1 MVATSSSPLFDALPH
16 AGAPLEVNALR
27 RLAEPLLQLLVGR
40 GLVVRFRGTSVDTQF
55 DAEGRPAEITLP
67 LLPDS
72 VDEAVLEVFQG
83 HIDRAAARALFTR
96 RTEATNRLTY
106 DPVAARIFLA
116 LEDARTE
123 RLMQKRFPGSAYNLE
138 RYYERLFAGAVGT
151 EREEADFACAV
162 RAAVGDA
169 LFETF
174 AEAQF
179 DERRSTVVDA
189 DDDVRPEEE
198 GFDPAALR
206 THLCRAYAQS
216 FEGETLTEA
225 FDGLNSTEDAA
236 RLAAVLA
243 GFLTENDAESD
254 SETECESDGE
264 SGASGDSEAESQTE
278 EEEGTGSGDGSTEEA
293 GEGTEDSQA
302 QAEENSDEED
312 SDEDA
317 DEASD
322 GASGNRSE
330 SDDEDERADP
340 EEADNKEDG
349 EDDGAGDE
357 SSGSGEP
364 EAGEE
369 DEEGETEGE
378 GSAAEALSNAARAL
392 HGRRGSASVLD
403 FGSDIDS
410 DSGIDADDA
419 HERDDSSD
427 SDDRNKSDNS
437 DAAPLPGAT
446 EVLRSFGA
454 MDATDDVFERI
465 AARLL
470 PRVAEAA
477 LARAVYRVYST
488 DDDRAEL
495 VRVRGDAPV
504 AQIEE
509 LTASMTGTIQ
519 KNLERAFAARKL
531 SHVTPGRRS
540 GKLRASALYRLASG
554 DVRVFE
560 KREPALV
567 THAAVSLL
575 IDCSGSMAGA
585 PMRLAAVS
593 AYALSTVLA
602 RLGVPFEVAGFTTL
616 KIASAPL
623 DWERWSRF
631 EPLYMPLFKRFE
643 DRWDAPARE
652 RLASLLTFPV
662 SRMRNNIDGECV
674 ERAAA
679 RLALRPEGRRIL
691 IVLSDGEPA
700 AEGWLADQE
709 AHLAAVTASLSRRGI
724 DAIGL
729 GIMSEAVERFYPK
742 HVVIH
747 RLEDLPGTV
756 VRELHALILGR

>member
-1 MVATSSSPLFDALPH
+1 MVTASSSPLFDALPH
-16 AGAPLEVNALR
+16 AGAPVEVNALR

-40 GLVVRFRGTSVDTQF
+40 GLVVRFRGTSVETQF
-55 DAEGRPAEITLP
+55 DGEGRPTEITLP
-67 LLPDS
+67 LLPDT

-96 RTEATNRLTY
+96 RTEATQRLTR
-106 DPVAARIFLA
+106 DPVAARIFRA

-123 RLMQKRFPGSAYNLE
+123 RLMQERFPGSTYNLE
-138 RYYERLFAGAVGT
+138 RYYERLFAGAAGV
-151 EREEADFACAV
+151 EREAADFACAV

-169 LFETF
+169 LFETL
-174 AEAQF
+174 AEAQL
-179 DERRSTVVDA
+179 DDRRTTVVDA
-189 DDDVRPEEE
+189 EDDIRSEEE
-198 GFDPAALR
+198 GLDPAALR
-206 THLCRAYAQS
+206 THLQCAYAQR
-216 FEGETLTEA
+216 FAGVTLPEA
-225 FDGLNSTEDAA
+225 FDELTSTEDAA

-243 GFLTENDAESD
+243 GLLTESD
-254 SETECESDGE
+254 CESDAEE
-264 SGASGDSEAESQTE
+264 SGASGDSEDFEEESRTN
-278 EEEGTGSGDGSTEEA
+278 EEEGAGSGDDPTEDA
-293 GEGTEDSQA
+293 GEGTDDSQA
-302 QAEENSDEED
+302 ESDED
-312 SDEDA
+312 SDEDSNQDADQDA

-322 GASGNRSE
+322 GASENRSE
-330 SDDEDERADP
+330 SEADDDRADSGKAGNKENNEDKGEGEDE
-340 EEADNKEDG
+340 
-349 EDDGAGDE
+349 GAG
-357 SSGSGEP
+357 
-364 EAGEE
+364 EA
-369 DEEGETEGE
+369 
-378 GSAAEALSNAARAL
+378 SYAEAPSNAAR
-392 HGRRGSASVLD
+392 GD
-403 FGSDIDS
+403 FGLDS
-410 DSGIDADDA
+410 DDADDRTA
-419 HERDDSSD
+419 SGDWDDL
-427 SDDRNKSDNS
+427 NEV
-437 DAAPLPGAT
+437 ALPRAT
-446 EVLRSFGA
+446 EVLRSFDA
-454 MDATDDVFERI
+454 ADATEDVFERI

-504 AQIEE
+504 AEIER

-531 SHVTPGRRS
+531 SHVTPGCRS

-662 SRMRNNIDGECV
+662 SRMRNNVDGECV

-709 AHLAAVTASLSRRGI
+709 AHLAAVTASLPRRGI

>member
-1 MVATSSSPLFDALPH
+1 MVTASSSPLFDALPH
-16 AGAPLEVNALR
+16 AGAPVEVNALR

-40 GLVVRFRGTSVDTQF
+40 GLVVRFRGTSVETQF
-55 DAEGRPAEITLP
+55 DGEGRPTEITLP
-67 LLPDS
+67 LLPDT

-96 RTEATNRLTY
+96 RTEATQRLTR
-106 DPVAARIFLA
+106 DPVAARIFRA

-123 RLMQKRFPGSAYNLE
+123 RLMQERFPGSTYNLE
-138 RYYERLFAGAVGT
+138 RYYERLCAGAAGVET
-151 EREEADFACAV
+151 EAADFTCAV
-162 RAAVGDA
+162 RAAVGDT
-169 LFETF
+169 LFETL
-174 AEAQF
+174 AEAHL
-179 DERRSTVVDA
+179 DDRRTTVVDA
-189 DDDVRPEEE
+189 EDDIRSEEE
-198 GFDPAALR
+198 GLDPAALR
-206 THLCRAYAQS
+206 AYLQYVYAQR
-216 FEGETLTEA
+216 FAGVTLPEA
-225 FDGLNSTEDAA
+225 FDELTSTEDAA

-243 GFLTENDAESD
+243 GFLTGND
-254 SETECESDGE
+254 SESASEADGTSDAGE
-264 SGASGDSEAESQTE
+264 SGASGDSEDLDEESRTD
-278 EEEGTGSGDGSTEEA
+278 EEEGAGSGDDPTEDV
-293 GEGTEDSQA
+293 GEGTDDSQA
-302 QAEENSDEED
+302 E
-312 SDEDA
+312 SDEDSNQDA
-317 DEASD
+317 DQGEYQGEDETSD
-322 GASGNRSE
+322 GASGNRPESE
-330 SDDEDERADP
+330 ADDEGANPGES
-340 EEADNKEDG
+340 DNKEDS
-349 EDDGAGDE
+349 EDEGAGEE
-357 SSGSGEP
+357 SCGSGEP
-364 EAGEE
+364 ETGEE
-369 DEEGETEGE
+369 ENDKGGEKEGER
-378 GSAAEALSNAARAL
+378 SAAEDLLGAARADVGL
-392 HGRRGSASVLD
+392 
-403 FGSDIDS
+403 DS
-410 DSGIDADDA
+410 DDAD
-419 HERDDSSD
+419 ERDDSHD
-427 SDDRNKSDNS
+427 SHARN
-437 DAAPLPGAT
+437 AAPLPRAT
-446 EVLRSFGA
+446 DVLRSLYA
-454 MDATDDVFERI
+454 ADATEDVFERI

-504 AQIEE
+504 AEIER

-531 SHVTPGRRS
+531 SHVTPGCRS

-560 KREPALV
+560 KRESALV

-662 SRMRNNIDGECV
+662 SRMRNNVDGECV

-709 AHLAAVTASLSRRGI
+709 AHLAAVTASLPRRGI

>member
-1 MVATSSSPLFDALPH
+1 MVTASSSPLFDALPH
-16 AGAPLEVNALR
+16 AGAPVEVNALR

-40 GLVVRFRGTSVDTQF
+40 GLVVRFRGTSVETQF
-55 DAEGRPAEITLP
+55 DGEGRPTEITLP
-67 LLPDS
+67 LLPDT

-96 RTEATNRLTY
+96 RTEATQRLTR
-106 DPVAARIFLA
+106 DPVAARIFRA

-123 RLMQKRFPGSAYNLE
+123 RLMQERFPGSTYNLE
-138 RYYERLFAGAVGT
+138 RYYERLFAGAAGV
-151 EREEADFACAV
+151 EREAADFACAV

-169 LFETF
+169 LFETP
-174 AEAQF
+174 AEAQL
-179 DERRSTVVDA
+179 DDRRTTVVDA
-189 DDDVRPEEE
+189 EDDIRSEEE
-198 GFDPAALR
+198 GLDPAALR
-206 THLCRAYAQS
+206 THLQCAYAQR
-216 FEGETLTEA
+216 FAGVTLPEA
-225 FDGLNSTEDAA
+225 FDELTSTEDAA

-243 GFLTENDAESD
+243 GLLAESD
-254 SETECESDGE
+254 CESDAEE
-264 SGASGDSEAESQTE
+264 SGASGDSAEANESEPSESSEDSVDSEEESQTVE
-278 EEEGTGSGDGSTEEA
+278 KEGTGLDGDSREDA
-293 GEGTEDSQA
+293 GEGTDDSQA
-302 QAEENSDEED
+302 DSDEE
-312 SDEDA
+312 SDD
-317 DEASD
+317 
-322 GASGNRSE
+322 ASGNRAE
-330 SDDEDERADP
+330 SDAEDDRADSGKAGNKENDEDKGE
-340 EEADNKEDG
+340 G
-349 EDDGAGDE
+349 EDEGAG
-357 SSGSGEP
+357 
-364 EAGEE
+364 EA
-369 DEEGETEGE
+369 
-378 GSAAEALSNAARAL
+378 SYAEAPSNAAR
-392 HGRRGSASVLD
+392 GD
-403 FGSDIDS
+403 FGLDS
-410 DSGIDADDA
+410 DDADDRTA
-419 HERDDSSD
+419 
-427 SDDRNKSDNS
+427 SDDWDDLNEV
-437 DAAPLPGAT
+437 ALPRAT
-446 EVLRSFGA
+446 EVLRSFDA
-454 MDATDDVFERI
+454 ADATDDVFERI

-504 AQIEE
+504 AEIER

-662 SRMRNNIDGECV
+662 SRMRNNVDGECV

-709 AHLAAVTASLSRRGI
+709 AHLAAVTASLPRRGI

-756 VRELHALILGR
+756 VRELHALILGY

>member
-1 MVATSSSPLFDALPH
+1 MVTASSSSLFDALPH
-16 AGAPLEVNALR
+16 AGAPVEVNALR

-40 GLVVRFRGTSVDTQF
+40 GLVVRFRGTSVETQF
-55 DAEGRPAEITLP
+55 DDEGRPTEITLP
-67 LLPDS
+67 LLPDT
-72 VDEAVLEVFQG
+72 VDDAVLEVFQG

-96 RTEATNRLTY
+96 RTEATQRLTR
-106 DPVAARIFLA
+106 DPLAARIFCA

-123 RLMQKRFPGSAYNLE
+123 RLMQGRFPGSTYNLE
-138 RYYERLFAGAVGT
+138 RYYERLFAGAAGV
-151 EREEADFACAV
+151 ERKAADFACAV
-162 RAAVGDA
+162 RAAVGDT
-169 LFETF
+169 LFETP
-174 AEAQF
+174 AEAQLE
-179 DERRSTVVDA
+179 DRRTTVVDA
-189 DDDVRPEEE
+189 EDDIRSEEE
-198 GFDPAALR
+198 GLDLSALR
-206 THLCRAYAQS
+206 THLQCAYAQR
-216 FEGETLTEA
+216 FEGETLPEA
-225 FDGLNSTEDAA
+225 FDALTSTEDAA

-243 GFLTENDAESD
+243 GLLTENDSESD
-254 SETECESDGE
+254 SEADCTSDAGE
-264 SGASGDSEAESQTE
+264 SGASGDSEDFEEESRTD
-278 EEEGTGSGDGSTEEA
+278 EEEGASSGDDPTENA
-293 GEGTEDSQA
+293 GEGTDDSQA
-302 QAEENSDEED
+302 E

-322 GASGNRSE
+322 GASGNRPESE
-330 SDDEDERADP
+330 ADDERADP
-340 EEADNKEDG
+340 GETGNKEDSEDEAAG
-349 EDDGAGDE
+349 EE

-364 EAGEE
+364 ETGEEE
-369 DEEGETEGE
+369 DEEEDEEEGE
-378 GSAAEALSNAARAL
+378 GSAAEVLSNAARA
-392 HGRRGSASVLD
+392 GGSESALD
-403 FGSDIDS
+403 FGSDTDS
-410 DSGIDADDA
+410 DSGGDTDDAD
-419 HERDDSSD
+419 ERDDSND
-427 SDDRNKSDNS
+427 SDERNAA
-437 DAAPLPGAT
+437 DAAALPRAT
-446 EVLRSFGA
+446 EVLRSFDA
-454 MDATDDVFERI
+454 ADATEDVFERI

-504 AQIEE
+504 AEIER

-631 EPLYMPLFKRFE
+631 ESLYMPLFKRFE
-643 DRWDAPARE
+643 DRWDVPARE

-662 SRMRNNIDGECV
+662 SRMRNNVDGECV

-709 AHLAAVTASLSRRGI
+709 AHLAAVTASLPRRGI

-742 HVVIH
+742 HIVIH

-756 VRELHALILGR
+756 VRELHALILGH

>member
-96 RTEATNRLTY
+96 RTEATSRLTH
-106 DPVAARIFLA
+106 DPVAASIFRA

-162 RAAVGDA
+162 RAAVGDS
-169 LFETF
+169 LFE
-174 AEAQF
+174 ALADAQP
-179 DERRSTVVDA
+179 DERRSTAGDA
-189 DDDVRPEEE
+189 GEE
-198 GFDPAALR
+198 GDNREDNEEDVARGAEPGGFDLFALR
-206 THLCRAYAQS
+206 TYLCRSYAQR
-216 FEGETLTEA
+216 FPGNTLPEA
-225 FDGLNSTEDAA
+225 FDDLTSTEDAA

-243 GFLTENDAESD
+243 GLLTENDSDEESD
-254 SETECESDGE
+254 ALEN
-264 SGASGDSEAESQTE
+264 GASGGSAKADESGNSEKEESRTNE
-278 EEEGTGSGDGSTEEA
+278 ENGTGPGDDSTEGA
-293 GEGTEDSQA
+293 DEGPDEGSQA
-302 QAEENSDEED
+302 NSD
-312 SDEDA
+312 
-317 DEASD
+317 
-322 GASGNRSE
+322 GTSGNRPP
-330 SDDEDERADP
+330 SDVEDDREYPGDEGGAEDE
-340 EEADNKEDG
+340 G
-349 EDDGAGDE
+349 GG
-357 SSGSGEP
+357 SSGSDER
-364 EAGEE
+364 
-369 DEEGETEGE
+369 EEGD
-378 GSAAEALSNAARAL
+378 AEAPSNAVHAP
-392 HGRRGSASVLD
+392 HGRRDFASVVD
-403 FGSDIDS
+403 FGSDFGLDSNDS
-410 DSGIDADDA
+410 DEGTLPRTTEAVHAFDAVD
-419 HERDDSSD
+419 
-427 SDDRNKSDNS
+427 
-437 DAAPLPGAT
+437 T
-446 EVLRSFGA
+446 
-454 MDATDDVFERI
+454 TDDVFERI

-477 LARAVYRVYST
+477 LARSVYRVYST

-495 VRVRGDAPV
+495 VRVRGEAPV
-504 AQIEE
+504 EEIER

-540 GKLRASALYRLASG
+540 GKLRASALHRLASG

-560 KREPALV
+560 KREPAFV

-585 PMRLAAVS
+585 PVRLAAVS

-616 KIASAPL
+616 KLACVPI

-662 SRMRNNIDGECV
+662 SRMRNNVDGECV

-700 AEGWLADQE
+700 AEGRLADQE
-709 AHLAAVTASLSRRGI
+709 AHLAAVTASLPRRGI

>member
-1 MVATSSSPLFDALPH
+1 MVTASSSPLFDALPH
-16 AGAPLEVNALR
+16 AGAPVEVNALR

-40 GLVVRFRGTSVDTQF
+40 GLVVRFRGTSVETQF
-55 DAEGRPAEITLP
+55 DGEGRPTAITLP
-67 LLPDS
+67 LLPDT

-96 RTEATNRLTY
+96 RTEATQRLTR
-106 DPVAARIFLA
+106 DPLAARIFCA

-123 RLMQKRFPGSAYNLE
+123 RLMQGRFPGSTYNLE
-138 RYYERLFAGAVGT
+138 RYYERLFAGAAGV
-151 EREEADFACAV
+151 ERKAADFACAV
-162 RAAVGDA
+162 RAAVGDT
-169 LFETF
+169 LFETP
-174 AEAQF
+174 AEAQL
-179 DERRSTVVDA
+179 DDRRTTVVDA
-189 DDDVRPEEE
+189 EDDIRSEEE
-198 GFDPAALR
+198 GLDPAALR
-206 THLCRAYAQS
+206 THLQCAYAQR
-216 FEGETLTEA
+216 FAGVTLPEA
-225 FDGLNSTEDAA
+225 FDELTSTEDAA

-243 GFLTENDAESD
+243 GLLAESD
-254 SETECESDGE
+254 CESDAEE
-264 SGASGDSEAESQTE
+264 SGASGDSAEANESEPSESSEDSEDSEEESRTN
-278 EEEGTGSGDGSTEEA
+278 EEEGAGSGDDPTEGT
-293 GEGTEDSQA
+293 GEGTDDSQA
-302 QAEENSDEED
+302 DSDEE
-312 SDEDA
+312 SDD
-317 DEASD
+317 
-322 GASGNRSE
+322 ASGNRAE
-330 SDDEDERADP
+330 SDAEDDRADSGKAGNKENNEDKGEGEDE
-340 EEADNKEDG
+340 
-349 EDDGAGDE
+349 GAG
-357 SSGSGEP
+357 
-364 EAGEE
+364 EA
-369 DEEGETEGE
+369 
-378 GSAAEALSNAARAL
+378 SYAEALSNAAR
-392 HGRRGSASVLD
+392 GD
-403 FGSDIDS
+403 FGLDS
-410 DSGIDADDA
+410 DDADDRTA
-419 HERDDSSD
+419 
-427 SDDRNKSDNS
+427 SDDWDDLNEV
-437 DAAPLPGAT
+437 ALPRAT
-446 EVLRSFGA
+446 EVLRSFDA
-454 MDATDDVFERI
+454 ADATDDVFERI

-504 AQIEE
+504 AEIER

-567 THAAVSLL
+567 AHAAVSLL

-662 SRMRNNIDGECV
+662 SRMRNNVDGECV

-709 AHLAAVTASLSRRGI
+709 AHLAAVTASLPRRGI

-756 VRELHALILGR
+756 VRELHALILGY

>member
-1 MVATSSSPLFDALPH
+1 MVTASSSSLFDALPH
-16 AGAPLEVNALR
+16 AGAPVEVNALR

-40 GLVVRFRGTSVDTQF
+40 GLVVRFRGTSVETQF
-55 DAEGRPAEITLP
+55 DGEGRPTAVTLP
-67 LLPDS
+67 LLPDT

-96 RTEATNRLTY
+96 RTEAVQHLTR
-106 DPVAARIFLA
+106 DPVAARIFRA

-123 RLMQKRFPGSAYNLE
+123 RLMQERFPGSTYNLE
-138 RYYERLFAGAVGT
+138 RYYERLFAGAVGA
-151 EREEADFACAV
+151 EREAADFACAV

-169 LFETF
+169 LFETL
-174 AEAQF
+174 AEAQL
-179 DERRSTVVDA
+179 DERRTTVVDA
-189 DDDVRPEEE
+189 DDDLLSEEE
-198 GFDPAALR
+198 GFDPSALR
-206 THLCRAYAQS
+206 KHLQCAYAQR
-216 FEGETLTEA
+216 FEGETLPEA
-225 FDGLNSTEDAA
+225 FDGLTSTEDAA
-236 RLAAVLA
+236 RLAVVLA
-243 GFLTENDAESD
+243 GLLSENNSED
-254 SETECESDGE
+254 SEDF
-264 SGASGDSEAESQTE
+264 EAESRTD
-278 EEEGTGSGDGSTEEA
+278 EEEGTGSGDERAEDA
-293 GEGTEDSQA
+293 GEGTDDGSQEES
-302 QAEENSDEED
+302 EENSDEH
-312 SDEDA
+312 SDEDEDEDS

-322 GASGNRSE
+322 GASGHRSE
-330 SDDEDERADP
+330 SDDEDERSNS
-340 EEADNKEDG
+340 EETDNKEDG
-349 EDDGAGDE
+349 EDEGAGDGA
-357 SSGSGEP
+357 SGSGEP
-364 EAGEE
+364 EAGDEDEQGEKE
-369 DEEGETEGE
+369 DEEDQNGVGNV
-378 GSAAEALSNAARAL
+378 AEALSNAARAP
-392 HGRRGSASVLD
+392 HGRGGSESALD
-403 FGSDIDS
+403 FGADSDIDT
-410 DSGIDADDA
+410 DSGLDAD
-419 HERDDSSD
+419 ERDDSKD
-427 SDDRNKSDNS
+427 SDDRNNS

-488 DDDRAEL
+488 DDDRSEL

-504 AQIEE
+504 AQIEK

-531 SHVTPGRRS
+531 SHVTPGCRS

-631 EPLYMPLFKRFE
+631 ESLYMPLFKRFE
-643 DRWDAPARE
+643 DRWDVPARE

-662 SRMRNNIDGECV
+662 SRMRNNVDGECV

-709 AHLAAVTASLSRRGI
+709 AHLAAVTASLPRRGI

-742 HVVIH
+742 HIVIH

-756 VRELHALILGR
+756 VRELHALILGH

>member
-1 MVATSSSPLFDALPH
+1 M
-16 AGAPLEVNALR
+16 EVNALR

-96 RTEATNRLTY
+96 RTEATSLLTRN
-106 DPVAARIFLA
+106 PLAARIFRA

-138 RYYERLFAGAVGT
+138 RYYERLFAGAVGP

-322 GASGNRSE
+322 GASGIGPRATTKTSE
-330 SDDEDERADP
+330 RIP
-340 EEADNKEDG
+340 
-349 EDDGAGDE
+349 
-357 SSGSGEP
+357 
-364 EAGEE
+364 
-369 DEEGETEGE
+369 
-378 GSAAEALSNAARAL
+378 
-392 HGRRGSASVLD
+392 RRPTTRKTV
-403 FGSDIDS
+403 
-410 DSGIDADDA
+410 
-419 HERDDSSD
+419 RTM
-427 SDDRNKSDNS
+427 
-437 DAAPLPGAT
+437 APATSLPGAENPKQAKKT
-446 EVLRSFGA
+446 KRAKQRAKEAPPRPSRTPPAHCTGA
-454 MDATDDVFERI
+454 GARRPCSTSAPTSTPIRGSMPTMRTSGTIRAIRTTGTNRTI
-465 AARLL
+465 RTRLL
-470 PRVAEAA
+470 
-477 LARAVYRVYST
+477 
-488 DDDRAEL
+488 
-495 VRVRGDAPV
+495 
-504 AQIEE
+504 
-509 LTASMTGTIQ
+509 
-519 KNLERAFAARKL
+519 F
-531 SHVTPGRRS
+531 PGRR
-540 GKLRASALYRLASG
+540 K
-554 DVRVFE
+554 F
-560 KREPALV
+560 
-567 THAAVSLL
+567 
-575 IDCSGSMAGA
+575 
-585 PMRLAAVS
+585 
-593 AYALSTVLA
+593 
-602 RLGVPFEVAGFTTL
+602 
-616 KIASAPL
+616 
-623 DWERWSRF
+623 
-631 EPLYMPLFKRFE
+631 
-643 DRWDAPARE
+643 
-652 RLASLLTFPV
+652 
-662 SRMRNNIDGECV
+662 
-674 ERAAA
+674 
-679 RLALRPEGRRIL
+679 
-691 IVLSDGEPA
+691 
-700 AEGWLADQE
+700 
-709 AHLAAVTASLSRRGI
+709 
-724 DAIGL
+724 
-729 GIMSEAVERFYPK
+729 
-742 HVVIH
+742 
-747 RLEDLPGTV
+747 
-756 VRELHALILGR
+756 

>member
-1 MVATSSSPLFDALPH
+1 MVTASSSPLFDALPH
-16 AGAPLEVNALR
+16 AGAPVEVNALR

-40 GLVVRFRGTSVDTQF
+40 GLVVRFRGTSVETQF
-55 DAEGRPAEITLP
+55 DGEGRPTAITLP
-67 LLPDS
+67 LLPDT

-96 RTEATNRLTY
+96 RTEATQRLTR
-106 DPVAARIFLA
+106 DPVAARIFRA

-123 RLMQKRFPGSAYNLE
+123 RLMQERFPGSTYNLE
-138 RYYERLFAGAVGT
+138 RYYERLFAGAAGV
-151 EREEADFACAV
+151 EREAADFACAV

-169 LFETF
+169 LFETP
-174 AEAQF
+174 AEAQL
-179 DERRSTVVDA
+179 DDRRTTVVDA
-189 DDDVRPEEE
+189 EDDIRSEEE
-198 GFDPAALR
+198 GLDPAALR
-206 THLCRAYAQS
+206 AHLQCAYAQR
-216 FEGETLTEA
+216 FAGVTLPEA
-225 FDGLNSTEDAA
+225 FDELTSTEDAA

-243 GFLTENDAESD
+243 GLLAESD
-254 SETECESDGE
+254 CESDAEE
-264 SGASGDSEAESQTE
+264 SGASGDSAEANESEPSESSEDSEDSEEESRTN
-278 EEEGTGSGDGSTEEA
+278 EEEGAGSGDDPTEGT
-293 GEGTEDSQA
+293 GEGTDDSQA
-302 QAEENSDEED
+302 DSDEE
-312 SDEDA
+312 SDD
-317 DEASD
+317 
-322 GASGNRSE
+322 ASGNRAE
-330 SDDEDERADP
+330 SDAEDDRADSGKAGNKENNEDKGEGEDE
-340 EEADNKEDG
+340 
-349 EDDGAGDE
+349 GAG
-357 SSGSGEP
+357 
-364 EAGEE
+364 EA
-369 DEEGETEGE
+369 
-378 GSAAEALSNAARAL
+378 SYAEALLNAAR
-392 HGRRGSASVLD
+392 GD
-403 FGSDIDS
+403 FGLDS
-410 DSGIDADDA
+410 DDADDRTA
-419 HERDDSSD
+419 SGDWDDL
-427 SDDRNKSDNS
+427 NEV
-437 DAAPLPGAT
+437 ALPRAT
-446 EVLRSFGA
+446 EVLRSFDVA
-454 MDATDDVFERI
+454 DATDDVFERI

-504 AQIEE
+504 AEIER

-575 IDCSGSMAGA
+575 SDCSGSMAGA

-662 SRMRNNIDGECV
+662 SRMRNNVDGECV

-709 AHLAAVTASLSRRGI
+709 AHLAAVTASLPRRGI

-756 VRELHALILGR
+756 VRELHALILGY

>member
-1 MVATSSSPLFDALPH
+1 M
-16 AGAPLEVNALR
+16 EVNALR

-55 DAEGRPAEITLP
+55 DGEGRPAEITLP
-67 LLPDS
+67 ILPDS

-96 RTEATNRLTY
+96 RTETTNRLTRN
-106 DPVAARIFLA
+106 PLAARIFRT

-138 RYYERLFAGAVGT
+138 RYYEQLFAGAAGT

-243 GFLTENDAESD
+243 GLLTENDSDEESD
-254 SETECESDGE
+254 ALEN
-264 SGASGDSEAESQTE
+264 GASGGSAKADESGNSEKEESRTNE
-278 EEEGTGSGDGSTEEA
+278 ENGTGPGDDSTEGA
-293 GEGTEDSQA
+293 DEGPDEGSQA
-302 QAEENSDEED
+302 NSD
-312 SDEDA
+312 
-317 DEASD
+317 
-322 GASGNRSE
+322 GTSGNRPP
-330 SDDEDERADP
+330 SDVEDDREYLGDEEGAEDE
-340 EEADNKEDG
+340 G
-349 EDDGAGDE
+349 GG
-357 SSGSGEP
+357 SSGSDER
-364 EAGEE
+364 
-369 DEEGETEGE
+369 EEGD
-378 GSAAEALSNAARAL
+378 AEAPSNAAHAP
-392 HGRRGSASVLD
+392 HGRRDFASVVD
-403 FGSDIDS
+403 FGSDFGLDSNDS
-410 DSGIDADDA
+410 DEGTLPRTTEAVHA
-419 HERDDSSD
+419 F
-427 SDDRNKSDNS
+427 
-437 DAAPLPGAT
+437 DAADT
-446 EVLRSFGA
+446 
-454 MDATDDVFERI
+454 TDDVFERI

-709 AHLAAVTASLSRRGI
+709 AHLAAVTASLPRRGI

>member
-1 MVATSSSPLFDALPH
+1 MVTASSSPLFDALPH
-16 AGAPLEVNALR
+16 AGAPVEVNALR

-40 GLVVRFRGTSVDTQF
+40 GLVVRFRGTSVETQF
-55 DAEGRPAEITLP
+55 DGEGRPTEITLP
-67 LLPDS
+67 LLPDT

-96 RTEATNRLTY
+96 RTEATQRLTR
-106 DPVAARIFLA
+106 DPVAARIFRA

-123 RLMQKRFPGSAYNLE
+123 RLMQERFPGSTYNLE
-138 RYYERLFAGAVGT
+138 RYYERLFAGAAGV
-151 EREEADFACAV
+151 EREAADFACAV

-169 LFETF
+169 LFETP
-174 AEAQF
+174 AEAQL
-179 DERRSTVVDA
+179 DDRRTTVVDA
-189 DDDVRPEEE
+189 EDDIRSEEE
-198 GFDPAALR
+198 GLDPAALR
-206 THLCRAYAQS
+206 THLQCAYAQR
-216 FEGETLTEA
+216 FAGVTLPEA
-225 FDGLNSTEDAA
+225 FDELTSTEDAA

-243 GFLTENDAESD
+243 GLLAESD
-254 SETECESDGE
+254 CESDAEESGE
-264 SGASGDSEAESQTE
+264 SGDSAEANESEPSESSEDSVDSEEESQTVE
-278 EEEGTGSGDGSTEEA
+278 KEGTGLDGDSREDA
-293 GEGTEDSQA
+293 GEGTDDSQA
-302 QAEENSDEED
+302 DSDEE
-312 SDEDA
+312 SDD
-317 DEASD
+317 
-322 GASGNRSE
+322 ASGNRAE
-330 SDDEDERADP
+330 SDAEDDRADSGKAGNKENDEDKGE
-340 EEADNKEDG
+340 G
-349 EDDGAGDE
+349 EDEGAG
-357 SSGSGEP
+357 
-364 EAGEE
+364 EA
-369 DEEGETEGE
+369 
-378 GSAAEALSNAARAL
+378 SYAEAPSNAAR
-392 HGRRGSASVLD
+392 GD
-403 FGSDIDS
+403 FGLDS
-410 DSGIDADDA
+410 DDADDRTA
-419 HERDDSSD
+419 
-427 SDDRNKSDNS
+427 SDDWDDLNEV
-437 DAAPLPGAT
+437 ALPRAT
-446 EVLRSFGA
+446 EVLRSFDA
-454 MDATDDVFERI
+454 ADATDDVFERI

-504 AQIEE
+504 AEIER

-593 AYALSTVLA
+593 AYAFSTVLA

-662 SRMRNNIDGECV
+662 SRMRNNVDGECV

-709 AHLAAVTASLSRRGI
+709 AHLAAVTASLPRRGI

-756 VRELHALILGR
+756 VRELHALILGC

>member
-96 RTEATNRLTY
+96 RTEATSRLTH
-106 DPVAARIFLA
+106 DPVAARIFRA

-162 RAAVGDA
+162 RAAVGDS
-169 LFETF
+169 LFE
-174 AEAQF
+174 ALADAQP
-179 DERRSTVVDA
+179 DERRSTAGDA
-189 DDDVRPEEE
+189 GEE
-198 GFDPAALR
+198 GDNREDNEEDVARGAELGGFDLFALR
-206 THLCRAYAQS
+206 AYLCRSYAQR
-216 FEGETLTEA
+216 FPGNTLPEA
-225 FDGLNSTEDAA
+225 FDDLTSTEDAA

-243 GFLTENDAESD
+243 GLLTENDSDEESD
-254 SETECESDGE
+254 ALEN
-264 SGASGDSEAESQTE
+264 GASGGSAEADESGNSEKEESRTNE
-278 EEEGTGSGDGSTEEA
+278 ENGTGSGDDSTEGA
-293 GEGTEDSQA
+293 DEGPDEGSQA
-302 QAEENSDEED
+302 NSDGISGIQPP
-312 SDEDA
+312 SDV
-317 DEASD
+317 
-322 GASGNRSE
+322 
-330 SDDEDERADP
+330 
-340 EEADNKEDG
+340 
-349 EDDGAGDE
+349 EDD
-357 SSGSGEP
+357 
-364 EAGEE
+364 
-369 DEEGETEGE
+369 
-378 GSAAEALSNAARAL
+378 AEAPSNAAHAP
-392 HGRRGSASVLD
+392 HGRRDFASVVD
-403 FGSDIDS
+403 FGSDFGLDSNDS
-410 DSGIDADDA
+410 DEGTLPRATEA
-419 HERDDSSD
+419 VHAF
-427 SDDRNKSDNS
+427 
-437 DAAPLPGAT
+437 DAADT
-446 EVLRSFGA
+446 
-454 MDATDDVFERI
+454 TDDVFERI

-477 LARAVYRVYST
+477 LARSVYRVYST

-495 VRVRGDAPV
+495 VRVRGEAPV
-504 AQIEE
+504 EEIER

-540 GKLRASALYRLASG
+540 GKLRASALHRLASG

-709 AHLAAVTASLSRRGI
+709 AHLAAVTASLPRRGI

>member
-16 AGAPLEVNALR
+16 AVAPLEVNALR
-27 RLAEPLLQLLVGR
+27 RLVEPLLQLLVGR
-40 GLVVRFRGTSVDTQF
+40 GLVVRFRGTSVETQF

-96 RTEATNRLTY
+96 RTEATSRLTH
-106 DPVAARIFLA
+106 DPVAARIFRA

-123 RLMQKRFPGSAYNLE
+123 RLMQKRFPGSVYNLE

-162 RAAVGDA
+162 RAAVGDS
-169 LFETF
+169 LFE
-174 AEAQF
+174 ALADAQP
-179 DERRSTVVDA
+179 DERRSTAGDA
-189 DDDVRPEEE
+189 GEE
-198 GFDPAALR
+198 GDNREDNEEDVDRGAEPGGFDLFALR
-206 THLCRAYAQS
+206 AYLCRSYAQR
-216 FEGETLTEA
+216 FPGNTLPEA
-225 FDGLNSTEDAA
+225 FDGLTSTEDAA

-243 GFLTENDAESD
+243 GLLTENDSDEESD
-254 SETECESDGE
+254 ALEN
-264 SGASGDSEAESQTE
+264 GASGGSAEADESGNSEKEESRTNE
-278 EEEGTGSGDGSTEEA
+278 ENGTGSGDDSTEGA
-293 GEGTEDSQA
+293 DEGLDEGSQA
-302 QAEENSDEED
+302 NSD
-312 SDEDA
+312 
-317 DEASD
+317 
-322 GASGNRSE
+322 GTSGNRPP
-330 SDDEDERADP
+330 SDVEDDREYLGDEEGAEDE
-340 EEADNKEDG
+340 G
-349 EDDGAGDE
+349 GG
-357 SSGSGEP
+357 SSGSDER
-364 EAGEE
+364 
-369 DEEGETEGE
+369 EEGD
-378 GSAAEALSNAARAL
+378 AEAPSNAAHAP
-392 HGRRGSASVLD
+392 HGRRDFASVVD
-403 FGSDIDS
+403 FGSDFGLDSYDSNDS
-410 DSGIDADDA
+410 DEGT
-419 HERDDSSD
+419 
-427 SDDRNKSDNS
+427 
-437 DAAPLPGAT
+437 LPRAT
-446 EVLRSFGA
+446 EAVHAFDEA
-454 MDATDDVFERI
+454 DTTDDVFERI

-477 LARAVYRVYST
+477 LARSVYRVYST

-495 VRVRGDAPV
+495 VRVRGEAPV
-504 AQIEE
+504 EEIER

-540 GKLRASALYRLASG
+540 GKLRASALHRLASG

-560 KREPALV
+560 KREPAFV
-567 THAAVSLL
+567 THATVSLL

-585 PMRLAAVS
+585 PVRLAAVS

-616 KIASAPL
+616 KLACVPI

-662 SRMRNNIDGECV
+662 SRMRNNVDGECV

-700 AEGWLADQE
+700 AEGRLADQE
-709 AHLAAVTASLSRRGI
+709 AHLAAVTASLPRRGI